1 MKITIDRQQLLGLLA
16 LAGSSTGKGKDV
28 LTNVKLTA
36 TDGLTVLVVEASDGQ
51 TGLVLKSQCEIE
63 EPGKAL
69 LEPGKINQILGPSNA
84 ESVTI
89 ETTPSGVTIT
99 AGRLKSELPSA
110 NPDEFPSV
118 KIDDD
123 GPGVEIPAAA
133 LCSAIRQTKFA
144 VDTESTRYQLG
155 GVLFEFGDDAL
166 SLVGTD
172 GRRLSTVPVEVS
184 LGQIAGSPI
193 VPLKG
198 LDAMLRAFSGAASL
212 CLKTV
217 GGTLQASSDKATIV
231 TTLVEGRY
239 PNWRGVMP
247 KGDWAHKIPVEA
259 GSLAAALRQASVTTE
274 NVDSRGVELR
284 FVPRSLT
291 ISSKGHDRGKSEI
304 TMPVDSAADIAFTI
318 DWRFALDFAKEMPED
333 EILTLHVNDP
343 ARPIMLSWNEWV
355 YVIMPMAKN

>member
-1 MKITIDRQQLLGLLA
+1 MKITIDRRQLLDLLA
-16 LAGSSTGKGKDV
+16 LAGSATGKGKDV
-28 LTNVKLTA
+28 LANVKLTA
-36 TDGLTVLVVEASDGQ
+36 TDGLTVLIVEASDGQ
-51 TGLVLKSQCEIE
+51 TGLVLKSQCETE
-63 EPGKAL
+63 RPGKAL

-118 KIDDD
+118 KIDD
-123 GPGVEIPAAA
+123 GPGVEIPASA
-133 LCSAIRQTKFA
+133 LCSAIRRTKFA
-144 VDTESTRYQLG
+144 VDAESTRYQLG
-155 GVLFEFGDDAL
+155 GVLFEFGDDL
-166 SLVGTD
+166 HLVATD
-172 GRRLSTVPVEVS
+172 GRRLSTVPVETSGGQS
-184 LGQIAGSPI
+184 LGSPI

-198 LDAMLRAFSGAASL
+198 LDAMLRAFSGSASL

-247 KGDWAHKIPVEA
+247 KGDWEYKIPVEA

-284 FVPRSLT
+284 FEPGSLT
-291 ISSKGHDRGKSEI
+291 ISSRGHDRGKSEI
-304 TMPVDSAADIAFTI
+304 TMPVDSSADIAFTI

-343 ARPIMLSWNEWV
+343 AKPIMLSWNEWV

>member
-1 MKITIDRQQLLGLLA
+1 MKITIDRRQLLDLLA

-36 TDGLTVLVVEASDGQ
+36 TDGLTVLIVEASDSQ

-63 EPGKAL
+63 RPGKAL

-99 AGRLKSELPSA
+99 AGRLTSELPSA

-118 KIDDD
+118 KIDD
-123 GPGVEIPAAA
+123 GPGIEIPAAA
-133 LCSAIRQTKFA
+133 LCSAIRRTKFA

-155 GVLFEFGDDAL
+155 GVLFEFGDDEL
-166 SLVGTD
+166 HLVATD

-184 LGQIAGSPI
+184 LGQMTGSSI

-198 LDAMLRAFSGAASL
+198 LDAMLRAFSGAGSVT
-212 CLKTV
+212 LKTV

-231 TTLVEGRY
+231 TTLIEGRY
-239 PNWRGVMP
+239 PNWRNVIP
-247 KGDWAHKIPVEA
+247 NGDWVHKIPVEA

-284 FVPRSLT
+284 FEPGSLT

-304 TMPVDSAADIAFTI
+304 TMPVDSSAYIAFTI

-343 ARPIMLSWNEWV
+343 TKPIMLSWNEWV
-355 YVIMPMAKN
+355 YVIMPMSKN

>member
-1 MKITIDRQQLLGLLA
+1 MKITIDRRQLLDLLA

-28 LTNVKLTA
+28 LANVKLTA
-36 TDGLTVLVVEASDGQ
+36 DDDLIIEASDSQ

-63 EPGKAL
+63 RPGKAL

-110 NPDEFPSV
+110 DPDEFPSV

-133 LCSAIRQTKFA
+133 LCSAIRRTKFA
-144 VDTESTRYQLG
+144 TDQESTRYQLG
-155 GVLFEFGDDAL
+155 GVLLEFGDEL
-166 SLVGTD
+166 HLVATD
-172 GRRLSTVPVEVS
+172 GRRLSTVPVTTSGGQS
-184 LGQIAGSPI
+184 LGSPI

-198 LDAMLRAFSGAASL
+198 LDAMLRAFGGASSVT
-212 CLKTV
+212 LKTV

-239 PNWRGVMP
+239 PNWRGVIP
-247 KGDWAHKIPVEA
+247 TGDWVHRIPVEA
-259 GSLAAALRQASVTTE
+259 GSLTAALRQASVTTE
-274 NVDSRGVELR
+274 NVDSRGVQLR
-284 FVPRSLT
+284 FMPGTLA
-291 ISSKGHDRGKSEI
+291 ISSRGHDRGKSEI
-304 TMPVDSAADIAFTI
+304 TMPVDSTADIAFTI
-318 DWRFALDFAKEMPED
+318 DWRFAIDFSKEMPED

-343 ARPIMLSWNEWV
+343 TKPIMLSWGEWV

>member
-1 MKITIDRQQLLGLLA
+1 MKITIDRRQLLDLLA

-28 LTNVKLTA
+28 LANVKLTA
-36 TDGLTVLVVEASDGQ
+36 TDGLTIEASDSQ

-63 EPGKAL
+63 RPGKAL

-99 AGRLKSELPSA
+99 AWRLTSELPSA
-110 NPDEFPSV
+110 NPDEFPGI

-123 GPGVEIPAAA
+123 GAGVEIPSAA
-133 LCSAIRQTKFA
+133 LCSAIRRTKFA
-144 VDTESTRYQLG
+144 TDQESTRYQLG
-155 GVLFEFGDDAL
+155 GVLFEFGDDL
-166 SLVGTD
+166 HLVATD
-172 GRRLSTVPVEVS
+172 GRRLSAVPVETSGGQS
-184 LGQIAGSPI
+184 LGSPI

-198 LDAMLRAFSGAASL
+198 LDAMLRAFSGAGSVT
-212 CLKTV
+212 LKTV

-231 TTLVEGRY
+231 TTLIEGRY
-239 PNWRGVMP
+239 PNWRGVIP
-247 KGDWAHKIPVEA
+247 AGDWVHRIPVEA

-284 FVPRSLT
+284 FEPGSLT
-291 ISSKGHDRGKSEI
+291 VSSRGHDRGKSEI
-304 TMPVDSAADIAFTI
+304 TMPVDSSANIAFTI

-343 ARPIMLSWNEWV
+343 AKPIMLSWNEWV